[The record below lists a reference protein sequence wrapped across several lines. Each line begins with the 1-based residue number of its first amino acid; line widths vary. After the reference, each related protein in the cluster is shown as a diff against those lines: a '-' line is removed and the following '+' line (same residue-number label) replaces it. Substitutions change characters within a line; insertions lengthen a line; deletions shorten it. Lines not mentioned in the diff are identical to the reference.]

1 MTYLREDFS
10 MDMTMMRRI
19 NRQIRGIPEAA
30 ALDLQ
35 PFSKRATDA
44 DRDITLDALA
54 WAHSAG
60 ALSLDVF
67 QARKDAALAAVTT
80 EQLETLTMDLPFRQ
94 QAAEEPVP
102 HRRFFTAILLVI
114 TALSTANGI
123 TSAFYGAF
131 RGSGVL
137 AVNFTLSLLV
147 CVMAVLASL
156 DINGKL

>member
-44 DRDITLDALA
+44 DRDIT
-54 WAHSAG
+54 
-60 ALSLDVF
+60 
-67 QARKDAALAAVTT
+67 
-80 EQLETLTMDLPFRQ
+80 LETLTMDLPFRQ